1 MKMKRYFIAL
11 LSASVLASNFTMTAH
26 AMGKIDTSKAVNG
39 ASKPATGAAGA
50 VAAPVVGAALIGG
63 QPHISASVVVGATA
77 IGAVGGAV
85 KGAKSGR
92 EADKYPQNK

>member
-1 MKMKRYFIAL
+1 M
-11 LSASVLASNFTMTAH
+11 
-26 AMGKIDTSKAVNG
+26 NG
-39 ASKPATGAAGA
+39 ASKPATGAAGVVHRGVNLVGSGTRIATHAVGGAVIGGAGGAAGA